1 MTTPEMIAHH
11 FIAAR
16 LSGAHITDPAA
27 LPTVDSLDHAY
38 EIQKVQRMPSLIAPH
53 RRSRAPPPFA
63 RRLHPPAPAASSAS
77 QARRSRSDPARRRRW

>member
-53 RRSRAPPPFA
+53 RRAAAVRPPTSPT
-63 RRLHPPAPAASSAS
+63 RTCS
-77 QARRSRSDPARRRRW
+77 QQRQPGTQEPL